1 MADLD
6 VKLPVGRL
14 IFGYAILI
22 VLLALVTVATHVVPA
37 GLYDRAERI
46 DEDTGSVMEVIVPD
60 SYEETDQNPQ
70 GVVDAVYS
78 PIKALYY
85 KGPIGAV
92 LVIFITFIGGSFMA
106 MRRTGALDAG
116 VLHFIKR
123 FEGREYLVIP
133 IMMIFFSLF
142 GSLFGIMEEL
152 VPFIIIVVP
161 MAIAMGYDSIVGL
174 MMIFG
179 ACAVGF
185 TAAMTNPFTLGV
197 AQGIAELPLFSGL
210 LFRLVVWAV
219 MIGAAIA
226 YTSWYAR
233 RVKRDPQK
241 SIVKDFDAD
250 FREDFEAI
258 EKEHPEFTKAHK
270 RVVWVIGV
278 LVVLLLAIIISGQY
292 LFPEFMRQNV
302 FILAFVIFLTMG
314 VLSGLL
320 GGLGG
325 LGTLR
330 AFGKGILTFLP
341 ATLLILLARSIY
353 VVADEGLIMD
363 TLLFTLSGFVGNFGT
378 VAASWAMLL
387 VQTVINFFI
396 PSGSAQAMVSIP
408 VMVPLGELLDITRQ
422 TSVLAF
428 QMGDGFSNI
437 FWPTNPMLIVA
448 ISLAGVSWTK
458 WARFILPLQ
467 VILMVIGCAVLSVAV
482 MIEWGPF

>member
-37 GLYDRAERI
+37 GMYDRVERVN
-46 DEDTGSVMEVIVPD
+46 EETGATMEVIVPD
-60 SYEETDQNPQ
+60 SYTETDQNPQ
-70 GVVDAVYS
+70 GVIDAVYS
-78 PIKALYY
+78 PIKSLYY
-85 KGPIGAV
+85 KGPIGAI
-92 LVIFITFIGGSFMA
+92 LVVFIVFIGGSFMA

-116 VLHFIKR
+116 VLHFIRR
-123 FEGREYLVIP
+123 FEGKEYLVIP

-179 ACAVGF
+179 ACAIGF
-185 TAAMTNPFTLGV
+185 TAAMTNPFTVGI

-210 LFRLVVWAV
+210 LFRLFVWAV
-219 MIGAAIA
+219 MISVAIA

-233 RVKRDPQK
+233 RVRLNPEK
-241 SIVKDFDAD
+241 SLVKDFDAD

-258 EKEHPEFTKAHK
+258 EKEHAEFTQAHR
-270 RVVWVIGV
+270 RVVWVIGI
-278 LVVLLLAIIISGQY
+278 LVGILLLIIIGGQF
-292 LFPEFMRQNV
+292 LIPELIGDIGFPLVFLIFMIMG
-302 FILAFVIFLTMG
+302 ILA
-314 VLSGLL
+314 GLL

-325 LGTLR
+325 MGTLK

-341 ATLLILLARSIY
+341 ASLLILLARSIY

-363 TLLFTLSGFVGNFGT
+363 TLLYSLSGFVGNFST

-387 VQTVINFFI
+387 VQTAINFFI

-467 VILMVIGCAVLSVAV
+467 VILMAIGCGMLSIAV